1 MGTYANFYNSDNGD
15 RVYDADSFSEWL
27 RPFFKTGVFNGE
39 LQVLASSGM
48 EVIVD
53 TGNAFIEGKLK
64 KFDSQTTLTVEQA
77 SANSTRID
85 AVICRRDDTN
95 RDFTLMVVKGS
106 TVAPLPV
113 RENGIYDIVL
123 AHITVPASAVEIKQ
137 ENITDTRMNA
147 DICGWVVS
155 NIEEV
160 DFDQVTTQWADYI
173 ANFEVNELQAFNEW
187 FDTIKGQLST
197 DQAGSLQLQIDE
209 QANKI
214 ATNTANI
221 SANKADIDANSADI
235 TSLQQTTSKNTS
247 DIATNK
253 ANIATNTS
261 NIATNKANIA
271 TNTNNIAKLNTIRV
285 NLLKPT
291 LGTKTS
297 NGVTCTNNGD
307 TYTVNGTASANALF
321 IFYSKTKNNFI
332 GKKLLGCPY
341 IKQGRS
347 GPQLYISLWKQ
358 DDSWLKSIIDD
369 GDGVIIDDGYYIE
382 ISIFIPSGYTCNNLL
397 FKPMLTT
404 NLNATYDDF
413 IACLG
418 TSWTQDTTNG
428 YYTQTIA
435 CNGITSNDNPTIDVV
450 LSGNLT
456 EMQSQQEEWGKILK
470 IETST
475 DTLKFYA
482 SEPTTVS
489 LSVMVK
495 GV

>member
-15 RVYDADSFSEWL
+15 RVYDADSFGEWL

-85 AVICRRDDTN
+85 AVVCRRNDTN

-155 NIEEV
+155 NVEEV
-160 DFDQVTTQWADYI
+160 DFSQVTSQWADYI
-173 ANFEVNELQAFNEW
+173 ANFEADELQAFNAW

-221 SANKADIDANSADI
+221 SANKADIVANSANI
-235 TSLQQTTSKNTS
+235 TSLQQTTSTNTS
-247 DIATNK
+247 DIQTIK
-253 ANIATNTS
+253 SHDDEQDTNIARNAS
-261 NIATNKANIA
+261 NIAI
-271 TNTNNIAKLNTIRV
+271 NTNDIAKLKQ
-285 NLLKPT
+285 LKP
-291 LGTKTS
+291 
-297 NGVTCTNNGD
+297 VT
-307 TYTVNGTASANALF
+307 
-321 IFYSKTKNNFI
+321 
-332 GKKLLGCPY
+332 
-341 IKQGRS
+341 
-347 GPQLYISLWKQ
+347 
-358 DDSWLKSIIDD
+358 
-369 GDGVIIDDGYYIE
+369 
-382 ISIFIPSGYTCNNLL
+382 
-397 FKPMLTT
+397 
-404 NLNATYDDF
+404 
-413 IACLG
+413 LG

-428 YYTQTIA
+428 YFTQTVA
-435 CNGITSNDNPTIDVV
+435 LSGITSKNNPPIDVV
-450 LSGNLT
+450 LSGTLA
-456 EMQSQQEEWGKILK
+456 EMQAQQDEWGKILK
-470 IETST
+470 VETST
-475 DTLKFYA
+475 DTLTFYA

-489 LSVMVK
+489 LSVIVK

>member
-85 AVICRRDDTN
+85 SVICRRNDTD
-95 RDFTLMVVKGS
+95 RDFTLMIVKGT

-155 NIEEV
+155 NVEEV
-160 DFDQVTTQWADYI
+160 DFDQVTAQWTDYI
-173 ANFEVNELQAFNEW
+173 ANFEADELQAFNEW

-221 SANKADIDANSADI
+221 SANKADI
-235 TSLQQTTSKNTS
+235 TSLQQTTQTNTS
-247 DIATNK
+247 DIQAIKTHDNEQDSS
-253 ANIATNTS
+253 IATNTS
-261 NIATNKANIA
+261 NIATN
-271 TNTNNIAKLNTIRV
+271 TSNIAKNTTNIA
-285 NLLKPT
+285 NLKKVQTVT
-291 LGTKTS
+291 LGTT
-297 NGVTCTNNGD
+297 
-307 TYTVNGTASANALF
+307 
-321 IFYSKTKNNFI
+321 
-332 GKKLLGCPY
+332 
-341 IKQGRS
+341 
-347 GPQLYISLWKQ
+347 
-358 DDSWLKSIIDD
+358 
-369 GDGVIIDDGYYIE
+369 
-382 ISIFIPSGYTCNNLL
+382 
-397 FKPMLTT
+397 
-404 NLNATYDDF
+404 
-413 IACLG
+413 
-418 TSWTQDTTNG
+418 WTQDTANG
-428 YYTQTIA
+428 YYTQSVA
-435 CNGITSNDNPTIDVV
+435 FGGITSKDNPTVDVV
-450 LSGNLT
+450 LSGTLENM
-456 EMQSQQEEWGKILK
+456 ESQQEEWGKILK

-475 DTLKFYA
+475 DTLKFYV
-482 SEPTTVS
+482 SEATS
-489 LSVMVK
+489 IELSVMVK

>member
-1 MGTYANFYNSDNGD
+1 
-15 RVYDADSFSEWL
+15 
-27 RPFFKTGVFNGE
+27 
-39 LQVLASSGM
+39 
-48 EVIVD
+48 
-53 TGNAFIEGKLK
+53 
-64 KFDSQTTLTVEQA
+64 
-77 SANSTRID
+77 
-85 AVICRRDDTN
+85 
-95 RDFTLMVVKGS
+95 MVVKGS

-173 ANFEVNELQAFNEW
+173 ANFEADELQAFNEW

-235 TSLQQTTSKNTS
+235 TSLQQTTSKNTN

-261 NIATNKANIA
+261 NIANLNNA
-271 TNTNNIAKLNTIRV
+271 TRI
-285 NLLKPT
+285 NLLRPT
-291 LGTKTS
+291 LQTQTL
-297 NGVTCTNNGD
+297 NGVTCTNNNG
-307 TYTVNGTASANALF
+307 TYTLNGTSTGTSYLTFGKVHLNKGIYRLLGSF
-321 IFYSKTKNNFI
+321 TNELTKNC
-332 GKKLLGCPY
+332 L
-341 IKQGRS
+341 
-347 GPQLYISLWKQ
+347 LYIAIGGNAFYDNGNGINFEVTSE
-358 DDSWLKSIIDD
+358 
-369 GDGVIIDDGYYIE
+369 GDYLVQYQMLTNKVFDNIVI
-382 ISIFIPSGYTCNNLL
+382 
-397 FKPMLTT
+397 KPMITT

-413 IACLG
+413 VSYEDSLATNKVIATNTVTLG
-418 TSWTQDTTNG
+418 TSWAEDTTNG
-428 YYTQTIA
+428 YYTQSVA
-435 CNGITSNDNPTIDVV
+435 LSGVTSKDNPTIDVL
-450 LSGNLT
+450 LSGTLA
-456 EMQSQQEEWGKILK
+456 EMQAQQENWGKILK
-470 IETST
+470 VETLNN
-475 DTLKFYA
+475 TLKFYA

-489 LSVMVK
+489 LSVIVK